1 MEEDKELTDLEKA
14 IQAEALNKQIV
25 AEINSL
31 KPFADELNGYMKGTD
46 KNFYDYLARE
56 KYDYTQHGAM
66 YYGMKQKAEGKW
78 VASAFACLKEIQ
90 EKKLFDAQCLWRDEK
105 ITIPNVE
112 ASIDFM
118 TYQDDIL
125 NCPYLDPI
133 TDEDIEI
140 YEQYLKSNNYE
151 LGAGEDVFR
160 HIFSGFEEIREAYN
174 SDDGGES
181 TNVPE
186 WYDFHNGR
194 TGKGVYMTFPDVRG
208 EKEMFYQR
216 LGADVEEVIKQE
228 KAKTKGKEAAIVPIA
243 INKKPDLEWH
253 DKSVISFFVNTFE
266 DKKTQ
271 NIYKKQSKMF
281 DYSEDEEYDF
291 YEMLSIL
298 SQHCEIWPIE
308 AHYDWREA
316 LNKSVESYSISKIT
330 EALPLAYDQY
340 KMYKEMGIPFEKGSP
355 YDNKYIVNMIKSR
368 ILSGRKHNNEPE
380 DFDF

>member
-1 MEEDKELTDLEKA
+1 MEEGKELTDLEKA
-14 IQAEALNKQIV
+14 IQAEELNKQIV

-31 KPFADELNGYMKGTD
+31 KPFAEELKVYITGTD
-46 KNFYDYLARE
+46 KNFYEYLAQE
-56 KYDYTQHGAM
+56 KYNYTQHGAM
-66 YYGMKQKAEGKW
+66 YYGIKQKAEGKW
-78 VASAFACLKEIQ
+78 LASAFACLKEIQ
-90 EKKLFDAQCLWRDEK
+90 EKKLFDMQCLWHAEK
-105 ITIPNVE
+105 ITIPNVD

-118 TYQDDIL
+118 TYKDDLL

-140 YEQYLKSNNYE
+140 YQQYLKSNNYE
-151 LGAGEDVFR
+151 LDAGEDIYR
-160 HIFSGFEEIREAYN
+160 RIFSSFERLREAYN
-174 SDDGGES
+174 GDDDEEGI
-181 TNVPE
+181 NIPE

-228 KAKTKGKEAAIVPIA
+228 KAKTKDKEAAIIPTP
-243 INKKPDLEWH
+243 INKKPDLQLH

-271 NIYKKQSKMF
+271 NIYRKQSKMF
-281 DYSEDEEYDF
+281 DYLENEEYDY
-291 YEMLSIL
+291 YEMLGIL

-308 AHYDWREA
+308 DHYDWREA
-316 LNKSVESYSISKIT
+316 LNKCLERYSKSKIT
-330 EALPLAYDQY
+330 EALPLAYNQY
-340 KMYKEMGIPFEKGSP
+340 KMYKEMGIPFEKDSN
-355 YDNKYIVNMIKSR
+355 YDNNYIVDIIKGR
-368 ILSGRKHNNEPE
+368 ILAGRKCNNEPE